1 MKKII
6 IYLAAFWA
14 TSTAWAQEKL
24 PVYSLRQC
32 LEVGLEHNYSVRLV
46 KVDEKISAEN
56 ATKGN
61 AGLLPTVDLTGNYGG
76 DFGSSRTESRST
88 GAITRESN
96 AYDQSVNLGVDA
108 SWTVFD
114 GFNLITNYKQLQLLK
129 RQGELNTRI
138 AMEDFIASLVAEY
151 YNFIQQKIRLKN
163 FHYTMQLSKER
174 VRLVEARFNIGS
186 FSGLDY
192 QQAKVD
198 FNADSAQYMKQQEAL
213 ITSKIRLNELMA
225 NQNVDQWFE
234 LEDSLINLDAHLSYE
249 DLWQATLASNTSLL
263 KAAQNT
269 QLSEMDLKKVMSR
282 NYPYVKLNA
291 GYGYTFNKYGLS
303 STRMRDNWGLNA
315 GITVG
320 FNLFDGSKRTQQRN
334 ARLELEGRKLE
345 KEQLELALKLDMNTL
360 WQAYQNNLQMLQLE
374 RENVIVAK
382 DNYEIAH
389 YRYMKGELSGFEVRE
404 AQKSLRDAE
413 ERLLTVEYDT
423 KTCEISLLQLSGNI
437 LSYLD

>member
-1 MKKII
+1 MKRII
-6 IYLAAFWA
+6 ICCAV
-14 TSTAWAQEKL
+14 AWAAAGARAQESL
-24 PVYSLRQC
+24 PVYSLQRC
-32 LEVGLEHNYSVRLV
+32 LEIGLENNYDVRLV
-46 KVDEKISAEN
+46 KIDEKISEQN
-56 ATKGN
+56 ATKAN
-61 AGLLPTVDLTGNYGG
+61 AGMLPTVDLSGNYQGDWGG
-76 DFGSSRTESRST
+76 GRSEDRLSGT
-88 GAITRESN
+88 VSHQHS
-96 AYDQSVNLGVDA
+96 AYDQGVNLGLNA
-108 SWTVFD
+108 SWTIFD
-114 GFNLITNYKQLQLLK
+114 GFNLLTNYKQLQLLQQ
-129 RQGELNTRI
+129 QGELNTRI
-138 AMEDFIASLVAEY
+138 AMEDFIALLVAEY

-163 FHYTMQLSKER
+163 FHYTMKLSKER

-213 ITSKIRLNELMA
+213 VTSKIRLNELMA
-225 NQNVDQWFE
+225 NTHVDQWFA
-234 LEDSLINLDAHLSYE
+234 LEDSLINLDATLDY
-249 DLWQATLASNTSLL
+249 DALWQATLTANTSLL

-269 QLSEMDLKKVMSR
+269 RLSEMDLKKALSR

-320 FNLFDGSKRTQQRN
+320 INLFDGSKRTKQRN
-334 ARLELEGRKLE
+334 ARLQLEGRKLE
-345 KEQLELALKLDMNTL
+345 KEQLELALKSDMNTL
-360 WQAYQNNLQMLQLE
+360 WEAYQNNLRMLQLE

-382 DNYEIAH
+382 DNYEVAH

-437 LSYLD
+437 MAYLS

>member
-1 MKKII
+1 MKKIMI
-6 IYLAAFWA
+6 CLAVLGISSGMA
-14 TSTAWAQEKL
+14 AQEPL

-32 LEVGLEHNYSVRLV
+32 LETGLENNYSVRLV
-46 KVDEKISAEN
+46 KIEEEISERN

-61 AGLLPTVDLTGNYGG
+61 AGMLPTVDLTGNYGG
-76 DFGSSRTESRST
+76 DFGSSRTEARST
-88 GAITRESN
+88 GEITREKG
-96 AYDQSVNLGVDA
+96 AYDQSVNLGIDA
-108 SWTVFD
+108 SWTIFD
-114 GFNLITNYKQLQLLK
+114 GFNLVTDYKQLQLLK

-163 FHYTMQLSKER
+163 FHYTMRLSKER

-225 NQNVDQWFE
+225 NKNVDQWFE
-234 LEDSLINLDAHLSYE
+234 LEDSVIDLNMNLNYE
-249 DLWQATLASNTSLL
+249 DLWQATLQTNTSLL
-263 KAAQNT
+263 KASQNT
-269 QLSEMDLKKVMSR
+269 QLSEMDLKKAMSR

-320 FNLFDGSKRTQQRN
+320 FNLFDGSKRTKQQT
-334 ARLELEGRKLE
+334 ARLALEGRKLE
-345 KEQLELALKLDMNTL
+345 EEQLELSLKSDMNTL
-360 WQAYQNNLQMLQLE
+360 WQAYQNNLRMLQLE

-423 KTCEISLLQLSGNI
+423 KTCEISLLLLSGHI
-437 LSYLD
+437 ITYL

>member
-269 QLSEMDLKKVMSR
+269 QLSEMDLKKAMSR

-291 GYGYTFNKYGLS
+291 GYGYTFNKSSNPQLS
-303 STRMRDNWGLNA
+303 SSASFLRLN
-315 GITVG
+315 V
-320 FNLFDGSKRTQQRN
+320 
-334 ARLELEGRKLE
+334 
-345 KEQLELALKLDMNTL
+345 
-360 WQAYQNNLQMLQLE
+360 
-374 RENVIVAK
+374 
-382 DNYEIAH
+382 
-389 YRYMKGELSGFEVRE
+389 LS
-404 AQKSLRDAE
+404 SL
-413 ERLLTVEYDT
+413 
-423 KTCEISLLQLSGNI
+423 N
-437 LSYLD
+437 